1 MTQNRTHMAHQLTG
15 AGARWFKSSYS
26 DGAGNNCV
34 EVADLTGTPY
44 AGIAI
49 RDSKKPE
56 GAALIFE
63 PSSFSAFIQDI
74 HHARHEQ

>member
-1 MTQNRTHMAHQLTG
+1 MTHTRTHMAPELTG

-34 EVADLTGTPY
+34 EVADLAETAY

-49 RDSKKPE
+49 RDSKVSE
-56 GAALIFE
+56 GAVLLVGRA
-63 PSSFSAFIQDI
+63 SFVAFVQGIRQG
-74 HHARHEQ
+74 R